1 MAKATIAFT
10 QTGNDGYSFAMRE
23 DGQWF
28 LKQGFYSQRFGWTTT
43 KWSPVSADEVIIQE
57 CLAAHSRGE
66 TVAFVG
72 FGRQMI
78 IRSGK
83 GLRLPEVEYV
93 PLR

>member
-1 MAKATIAFT
+1 MAKATLVFSQI
-10 QTGNDGYSFAMRE
+10 GNDGFKFALRE

-43 KWSPVSADEVIIQE
+43 KWAPVQADEILIRE

-66 TVAFVG
+66 TVTFVG

-78 IRSGK
+78 IRDGK
-83 GLRLPEVEYV
+83 GIRLPEVVYEQ
-93 PLR
+93 LR